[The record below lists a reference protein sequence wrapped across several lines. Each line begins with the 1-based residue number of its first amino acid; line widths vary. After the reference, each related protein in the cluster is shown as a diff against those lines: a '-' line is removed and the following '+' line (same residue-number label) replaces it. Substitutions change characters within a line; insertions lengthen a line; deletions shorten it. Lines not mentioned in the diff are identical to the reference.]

1 MASRKVLFKNIYF
14 NILLHFGGQKHF
26 FLSSL
31 EAVKVCCQDKCS
43 PRLMLHIYHI
53 PYSYIMEYDV
63 LL

>member
-1 MASRKVLFKNIYF
+1 MASCKVLFKKIYF
-14 NILLHFGGQKHF
+14 DILLHFGGQKHF

-31 EAVKVCCQDKCS
+31 QAVKVCCQDKC
-43 PRLMLHIYHI
+43 PPQLMLHIYHI